1 MDRRIEQM
9 LSRPAQPEPGVPA
22 KREPKVT
29 SQSPALAGVPTWA
42 IATAGAVGA
51 LVALVTIPTWVPI
64 LGSSLAGTEPKVYWY
79 LSRATGLTAFALLWV
94 SMASG
99 LLISNRMARV
109 WPGAFTAFDLHQ
121 FTSLLGLGFGVFHV
135 IVLLGN
141 LFVPYS
147 VVQLLVPLVD
157 APYRPL
163 GVALGQIGLYL
174 LIPVTFTFYV
184 RRQIGNRAWHLI
196 HFASYAVFAM
206 VLLHGLFSGTDSGNV
221 WVLAMYW
228 ATAASLLVLTMYRLT
243 VKNVNFARQ

>member
-1 MDRRIEQM
+1 MNSKIEELQT
-9 LSRPAQPEPGVPA
+9 RPVQPKPGVPA
-22 KREPKVT
+22 YHDVNANPQT
-29 SQSPALAGVPTWA
+29 WAFAGVPTWRL
-42 IATAGAVGA
+42 ATAGAVGA

-79 LSRATGLTAFALLWV
+79 LSRASGLTAFALLWV

-121 FTSLLGLGFGVFHV
+121 FTSLLGLGFGLFHV
-135 IVLLGN
+135 AVLLGN

-147 VVQLLVPLVD
+147 LVQLLVPFAD

-163 GVALGQIGLYL
+163 WVALGQVGLYL
-174 LIPVTFTFYV
+174 LIPVTLTFYI
-184 RRQIGNRAWHLI
+184 RRQIGNRLWRLI
-196 HFASYAVFAM
+196 HFVSYAVFAM
-206 VLLHGLFSGTDSGNV
+206 VLLHGLFSGTDSGNI

-228 ATAASLLVLTMYRLT
+228 ATAASMLVLTMYRLT
-243 VKNVNFARQ
+243 VKQRGLVRQ